1 MKKLTILSSFFFFFF
16 NTQVFANYVINPD
29 HSQILFSVSYLKV
42 SEVRGSMTK
51 FRGFATLDDQGL
63 PSSVEMVINADS
75 ITTFDEKRDLHL
87 KKEDFFSVKK
97 YPEIIFKAQGTPKK
111 VDEEIYDYAGEIVF
125 LGKTHPIKLQL
136 VALGEETD
144 PWGKSSTF
152 FRVRAELDRKELG
165 LHWNR
170 VLDQGDYLVG
180 EKVFLD
186 ATIQLQPRGAQ
197 TSFST
202 HMIPGPR
209 AGKVAPEQSQAPSV
223 KDQIEQA
230 KRETIVDQNPKA
242 KIVEQSQ
249 RKQTEQNEG
258 PTFLEY
264 SQLGFLAF
272 FSLIGI
278 FATGMGVKFWLEKK
292 NQNGKRHFIGEAV
305 FLVLFFF
312 YSTWLYTFTKLLF

>member
-1 MKKLTILSSFFFFFF
+1 
-16 NTQVFANYVINPD
+16 
-29 HSQILFSVSYLKV
+29 
-42 SEVRGSMTK
+42 MTK
-51 FRGFATLDDQGL
+51 FRGFATLDERGL
-63 PSSVEMVINADS
+63 PSSVELVINADS

-111 VDEEIYDYAGEIVF
+111 VDEEIYDYDGEIVF
-125 LGKTHPIKLQL
+125 LGKTHPIDLQL

-186 ATIQLQPRGAQ
+186 ATIQLQPRGSQ

-209 AGKVAPEQSQAPSV
+209 AGKVAPEQNQAPSV

-242 KIVEQSQ
+242 KIAEQPL
-249 RKQTEQNEG
+249 RKQTQQNEG
-258 PTFLEY
+258 PSFLEY
-264 SQLGFLAF
+264 TQLGFLAF

-278 FATGMGVKFWLEKK
+278 FATGMSVKFWLEKK